1 VDVEADRRVFG
12 NLPVQPDAE
21 RLARDQRPGDEIL
34 DRRPVPLDAEPQA
47 GAEDL
52 LLPAAA
58 DLEERAAGAVAGSL
72 VGQRD
77 EPEELRGAP
86 QGEEALSPG
95 LVLGEAARRDQRVD
109 VLAARIAAERG
120 DAPGVRLQL

>member
-1 VDVEADRRVFG
+1 

-21 RLARDQRPGDEIL
+21 RLARHQRPGDEIL
-34 DRRPVPLDAEPQA
+34 VSRRVPLDAQPEA
-47 GAEDL
+47 GAENL
-52 LLPAAA
+52 MLPAAA

-77 EPEELRGAP
+77 EAEELRGAR
-86 QGEEALSPG
+86 QGEEALSRG
-95 LVLGEAARRDQRVD
+95 LVLRDAGRREQRVD

-120 DAPGVRLQL
+120 DASGVRLQFEGLQPGVGRR